1 MAESIQEDDLEDIFI
16 LNKAELAT
24 DLEVS
29 LPTVDAW
36 VRRGCPVLERG
47 GLGRPYRFDWR
58 DVVEWLGR
66 RNRMAR
72 RHRNWASVTR
82 ASGSS

>member
-1 MAESIQEDDLEDIFI
+1 MAENARDAGSEDIFI

-66 RNRMAR
+66 RNCMAR
-72 RHRNWASVTR
+72 GRRNWTAVNR
-82 ASGSS
+82 AGGSS